1 MENTDFDMNKK
12 PIKITDIVGMLKRQ
26 ISANERPY
34 VASVIKNNNAIIDE
48 FHEKVLK
55 KICTP
60 EMCIQ
65 AGQAMVEW
73 NYFYQGK
80 ITKHYIELLNKGL
93 VPTYDETVIKEWIEI
108 FTTKDVVE
116 LSNLGQLLVSLG
128 WKLISDDEYRKKC
141 VEMWEKIYSKS
152 DDPMVWRKEANNH
165 PKLWSSE
172 FIYSFW
178 TTEVFQDVYSKYNT
192 AMSVQIQPQ

>member
-1 MENTDFDMNKK
+1 MENNDFDMTKK

-34 VASVIKNNNAIIDE
+34 VALIIKNNNEIIDE
-48 FHEKVLK
+48 FHNKVLK
-55 KICTP
+55 CICTLEGTVP
-60 EMCIQ
+60 

-80 ITKHYIELLNKGL
+80 ITKYYIELLNNNL
-93 VPTYDETVIKEWIEI
+93 IPSYDETIIKKWIEI
-108 FTTKDVVE
+108 FTTKTVVE
-116 LSNLGQLLVSLG
+116 LSEMGQVVVSLG

-178 TTEVFQDVYSKYNT
+178 TTEVFQDVYQKYNVV
-192 AMSVQIQPQ
+192 MNVQIQPQ